1 MDCSACGEPIDPE
14 ARFCEAC
21 GSPIAGAVVDAA
33 AQVDAPRLPRE
44 LDIGRGLAAVS
55 DRGLVHAQNEDAVV
69 IIFMEPF
76 AALVVC
82 DGVSTSHDPARGAA
96 AAAEATAQHLLN
108 RAVNGSDLKELMR
121 AAILAGHE
129 ATCRLMPAGTQSDH
143 RPLTTIVAALAS
155 SGEATIG
162 WVGDSRAYVLSGAGK
177 LLTRDD
183 SWVNWVVERGGL
195 TEEKAQRSAQAHAI
209 IQCLGDPD
217 ETPVPHVLTTM
228 LSPGDRLLL
237 CSDGLWNYAP
247 TPSALMAL
255 MSAFPEAA
263 PAITICRALVKFA
276 NDSGGRDNITAAMFV
291 ADDLSYD
298 LPSSDS
304 PSTRRRSD

>member
-21 GSPIAGAVVDAA
+21 GSPIAGAVVVDP
-33 AQVDAPRLPRE
+33 AQVDTSRLPCE

-69 IIFMEPF
+69 VIFKAPF

-82 DGVSTSHDPARGAA
+82 DGVSMSHNPAQGAA
-96 AAAEATAQHLLN
+96 AAAEATAQHLLS
-108 RAVNGSDLKELMR
+108 RAVNGCDLKELMR

-129 ATCRLMPAGTQSDH
+129 AACGLMPAGTQSDH
-143 RPLTTIVAALAS
+143 RPLTTIVAALAG
-155 SGEATIG
+155 SGMATIG

-183 SWVNWVVERGGL
+183 SWVNWVVERGEL
-195 TEEKAQRSAQAHAI
+195 AEEEALRSAHAHAI

-217 ETPVPHVLTTM
+217 ETPVPHVLSTM
-228 LSPGDRLLL
+228 LSPRERLLL

-247 TPSALMAL
+247 TPSALMAPTL
-255 MSAFPEAA
+255 ALPEAA
-263 PAITICRALVKFA
+263 PAITVCRALVKFA
-276 NDSGGRDNITAAMFV
+276 NDAGGRDNITAAMFV
-291 ADDLSYD
+291 ADDLSHD
-298 LPSSDS
+298 
-304 PSTRRRSD
+304 

>member
-1 MDCSACGEPIDPE
+1 MECSKCGAPVDPE
-14 ARFCEAC
+14 AHFCEAC
-21 GSPIAGAVVDAA
+21 GSRIGRASVEAA
-33 AQVDAPRLPRE
+33 AQAAAGTEFRRE
-44 LDIGRGLAAVS
+44 LDIGGELAAVS

-69 IIFMEPF
+69 VISKAPF

-96 AAAEATAQHLLN
+96 AAAEATAQHLLIG
-108 RAVNGSDLKELMR
+108 AMTGSDPKELMR

-129 ATCRLMPAGTQSDH
+129 AICGLMPAGTPSDQ
-143 RPLTTIVAALAS
+143 RPLTTIVAALA
-155 SGEATIG
+155 GKGPATIG

-183 SWVNWVVERGGL
+183 SWVNWVVERGEL
-195 TEEKAQRSAQAHAI
+195 TEEEALHSAHAHAI
-209 IQCLGDPD
+209 IQCLGDPS
-217 ETPVPHVLTTM
+217 ETPVPHVLTTT
-228 LSPGDRLLL
+228 LPPCQRLLL

-255 MSAFPEAA
+255 TSVFAETA
-263 PAITICRALVKFA
+263 PTITICRALVKFA

-291 ADDLSYD
+291 ADDV
-298 LPSSDS
+298 PN
-304 PSTRRRSD
+304 R